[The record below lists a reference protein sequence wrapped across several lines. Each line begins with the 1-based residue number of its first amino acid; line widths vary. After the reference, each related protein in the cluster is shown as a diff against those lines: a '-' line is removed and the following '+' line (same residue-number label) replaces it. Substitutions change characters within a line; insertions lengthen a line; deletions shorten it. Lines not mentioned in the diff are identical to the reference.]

1 MAPTQE
7 YRDPLYGFI
16 EVDDLERLEPLQG
29 WELEGDRIKKLFRFP
44 AFMDGIAFINRVA
57 DLAEAADHHPDV
69 TINYTRITLAL
80 ITHASHGLTHKDF
93 DLAAQIEGLGAPGGR

>member
-1 MAPTQE
+1 MPQAPLLS
-7 YRDPLYGFI
+7 PG
-16 EVDDLERLEPLQG
+16 EVQERLEPLQG